1 MRMKINKK
9 ENMKNTAEWA
19 ERKRNAA
26 SKEAFHRKA
35 VKYLNSQVLIM
46 LYA

>member
-1 MRMKINKK
+1 MKANKK

-26 SKEAFHRKA
+26 SKKAFQRKT
-35 VKYLNSQVLIM
+35 VKYLNSRMLIA